1 MRTAHCKF
9 TAANINDLGAGS
21 VLPLQRLHRAAFS
34 TASTDVSP
42 PYLSI
47 RSLTATYPTWPHK
60 QLNTKWFWYIH
71 RRTIMF
77 CSRSHS
83 YDFSIPFLNY
93 PSDALWGALFFF
105 TFFQSNQIAH
115 FFFHFFVP
123 LVTCVLW
130 TFIKAMQACRPDALW
145 GMLSTRRCWSRLP
158 MLEDLTEALLKIVS
172 GLIFS
177 TLGIAGFSQPIF
189 KVLQNWCKSLRSTSI
204 CLDELIVIQ
213 ISTGNSY
220 LFYDSNQSLIGEAK
234 FSKVLFSK
242 LDPLF

>member
-93 PSDALWGALFFF
+93 PSDALWGQLIPVRNAKKLSNLQLYLTLGNPPVHLKCSLGGQFGGQSFNDIPHK
-105 TFFQSNQIAH
+105 TFSFRDFPYVS
-115 FFFHFFVP
+115 P
-123 LVTCVLW
+123 RWMCVLH
-130 TFIKAMQACRPDALW
+130 
-145 GMLSTRRCWSRLP
+145 S
-158 MLEDLTEALLKIVS
+158 EKIFP
-172 GLIFS
+172 LFE
-177 TLGIAGFSQPIF
+177 
-189 KVLQNWCKSLRSTSI
+189 W
-204 CLDELIVIQ
+204 LIVKDDITRW
-213 ISTGNSY
+213 ISLGVARI
-220 LFYDSNQSLIGEAK
+220 SLN
-234 FSKVLFSK
+234 F
-242 LDPLF
+242 